1 METTTSMILTTLRK
15 IAARTALLTSLCVAF
30 CANHAHAQA
39 AENLTGR
46 IAITDMKQALKAA
59 LNAPVSGYFAGE
71 LATYATREFKS
82 AAPVLVDVATVGA
95 HRQAGCGRLR
105 VTLRQAAVQ
114 VPDKNGVHGKAAPQ
128 AMTFSINFCTDGTYP
143 AGESGSTQ

>member
-1 METTTSMILTTLRK
+1 MKPTTSITFTNLSK
-15 IAARTALLTSLCVAF
+15 IAARFALLTSLCVSV
-30 CANHAHAQA
+30 CTSHANAQA

-59 LNAPVSGYFAGE
+59 LNGPVSGYFAGE

-82 AAPVLVDVATVGA
+82 AALVLVDAASIGA
-95 HRQAGCGRLR
+95 HRQVGCGRLR

-114 VPDKNGVHGKAAPQ
+114 VPDKNGLLSKAAPQ
-128 AMTFSINFCTDGTYP
+128 AMTFSINFCADGTYP
-143 AGESGSTQ
+143 VGESGSTQ